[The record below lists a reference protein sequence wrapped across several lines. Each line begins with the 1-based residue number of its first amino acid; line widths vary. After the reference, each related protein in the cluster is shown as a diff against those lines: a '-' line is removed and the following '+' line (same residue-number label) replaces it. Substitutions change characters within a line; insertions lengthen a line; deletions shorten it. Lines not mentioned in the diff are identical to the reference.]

1 MMKKS
6 ILGLTLAATLMLT
19 ACGNSQDE
27 VIVTTT
33 LGDITKAEFYEQIKE
48 LAGTSLL
55 EQVVIDKVLNEKYKV
70 TDEEIDEQ
78 LSSYQEMYGDS
89 FESALASNGYTEE
102 TFKDTVRFQLLQQKA
117 MEDVDITDEE
127 ISSYYEQGKYE
138 LHTRHIVAST
148 EEEAQQLVELIA
160 EGSDFET
167 VAKENS
173 QDSATAE
180 NGGDLDW
187 LTVANMDTAF
197 ANAAYALEAGEV
209 SEIVETV
216 SGFEIIKLVEK
227 REVADYSSLEDQ
239 KDAIKMAITEQKVA
253 ETDWSTIEAKLLKEM
268 NVEIK
273 DQKLQAAFSDT
284 LDAE

>member
-1 MMKKS
+1 MKKS

>member
-1 MMKKS
+1 MIKKS

>member
-55 EQVVIDKVLNEKYKV
+55 EQVVIDKILNEKYKV